1 MMMMKVIRERERT
14 KERERERRK
23 MSYLYSGVSRCA
35 VISTASW
42 PYSSCQSAGYERQQ
56 VWHALKKKAMN
67 QIWLVIGRHG
77 MINTRSSLRKLY
89 RLSNGLWQPLVHVP
103 RTLFM
108 FHYFLLNKTL
118 CSLKINDILSCIFTF
133 TTSYTCSFFFNMG
146 FAKDLL
152 AKMCLIP
159 NVYIASICNA

>member
-1 MMMMKVIRERERT
+1 
-14 KERERERRK
+14 

-133 TTSYTCSFFFNMG
+133 TTSYTCSFFSTWVSLKTYLPECVLYPMYTLHPSVTHNIKRFYE
-146 FAKDLL
+146 LL
-152 AKMCLIP
+152 LHCA
-159 NVYIASICNA
+159 ICNPWR